1 MTPGRLREFPPLFRV
16 IRGPIAIIASARN
29 RTIIFIVA
37 VIAGPTSEL
46 TMPKSAPR
54 RTTDRTALVL
64 GEPGS
69 RSAIEFPRARSLLRM
84 QICHGRLCRLH
95 ADQSPGHQ
103 G

>member
-16 IRGPIAIIASARN
+16 MLGPITIIASARG
-29 RTIIFIVA
+29 RTIIFIE
-37 VIAGPTSEL
+37 VIAEPTSEL

-69 RSAIEFPRARSLLRM
+69 RSVIALPRGCSLLRR
-84 QICHGRLCRLH
+84 QIGHGRLRRLR
-95 ADQSPGHQ
+95 AD
-103 G
+103 